1 MYLFNSTVIHQH
13 GFSEKFSKFG
23 IAWISQGTLF
33 LKPDCTAI
41 YKTLLFLFSL
51 YRFFVQWLFP
61 VKMSIF
67 HGNFRSIYI

>member
-13 GFSEKFSKFG
+13 GFSENLVSLGLHKSHKGHF
-23 IAWISQGTLF
+23 F

-51 YRFFVQWLFP
+51 YMFFVQWLFP
-61 VKMSIF
+61 VNMSIF